1 MAYIQTVPLDE
12 ATGLLKEVYDAELK
26 DSGVVDNGTRAFSLR
41 PAAHAAWQQLRDS
54 IRSNMDPRRYELVTL
69 AAAVSLRCSYCT
81 LAHGATLASQFFSA
95 EQVEALTRD
104 YRNAGLG
111 PADVAMM
118 AYAEKIARNAY
129 KVTPEDI
136 DSLRAHGFSD
146 ADILDI
152 ALTAAARSFLS
163 KVLDAV
169 GVEPD
174 GWFMDLEPE
183 LRQTLTVGRPF
194 EPQPL

>member
-1 MAYIQTVPLDE
+1 MTFIQTIPLEE
-12 ATGLLKEVYDAELK
+12 ATGLLKQVYDKELA
-26 DSGVVDNGTRAFSLR
+26 DNGVVDNGVRAFGLR
-41 PAAHAAWQQLRDS
+41 PSAHIAWQQLRVTIQS
-54 IRSNMDPRRYELVTL
+54 HMDMRRYELVTL
-69 AAAVSLRCSYCT
+69 AAAASLRCSYCT
-81 LAHGATLASQFFSA
+81 LAHGAILASKFFSA
-95 EQVEALTRD
+95 EQVEAMTRD
-104 YRNAGLG
+104 YRNAGLE
-111 PADVAMM
+111 PAEVAMM

-136 DSLRAHGFSD
+136 DALRAHGFSD

-169 GVEPD
+169 GAEPD
-174 GWFMDLEPE
+174 DWFMDLQPE